1 MMTLQ
6 NCRSTLSEDSN
17 FCNANAH
24 KQKVVCKKFFSF
36 LHQIMESDKVST
48 FYSILYAYR
57 GTVSKRNCED
67 ELYRERKVYNVWVE
81 IGEKLNAYWKAFS
94 NLFYTFLLPQRSLT
108 LSLGNL
114 NFPCF
119 SAKH

>member
-1 MMTLQ
+1 
-6 NCRSTLSEDSN
+6 
-17 FCNANAH
+17 
-24 KQKVVCKKFFSF
+24 
-36 LHQIMESDKVST
+36 MESDKVST

-81 IGEKLNAYWKAFS
+81 IGEKLNAHWKAFS

-119 SAKH
+119 SAKN